1 MNTLKRLRLLIR
13 RLRDPDAGCVWNRAQ
28 NFQSIVP
35 YTIEEA
41 YEVSDAVESE
51 AWSRLPEE
59 LGDLLY
65 QVLYLCE
72 LGQEEERFTLDSVM
86 DALEL
91 KILRRNPGLVDE
103 HVSSGEKL
111 DTSLEWSEIKSAD
124 RRQKG
129 MFSALDDI
137 PNTLPS
143 VLASKKIQER
153 VASAGFEPHDID
165 SSLAKT
171 KQELTGSKVLSESHR
186 SDSLRMEG
194 LGDLMFTLVKI
205 GLDERI
211 DLDSALR
218 KANKN
223 FERRFRKV
231 EKQLDLLG
239 VTFHEVCPTKLKELW
254 CDTKTLK

>member
-13 RLRDPDAGCVWNRAQ
+13 RLRDPDNGCVWNRAQ

-41 YEVSDAVESE
+41 YEVSDVVENE

-72 LGQEEERFTLDSVM
+72 LGEAEERFTLDSVM

-91 KILRRNPGLVDE
+91 KILRRNPDLADE
-103 HVSSGEKL
+103 YMSSGEKL
-111 DTSLEWSEIKSAD
+111 DTSLGWSEIKSAD

-137 PNTLPS
+137 PKTLPS
-143 VLASKKIQER
+143 VLASKKMQER
-153 VASAGFEPHDID
+153 VRNSGFEPHDID

-171 KQELTGSKVLSESHR
+171 KQELTGLKVLSESHR
-186 SDSLRMEG
+186 SDSLSTDG
-194 LGDLMFTLVKI
+194 LGDLMFALVNI

-218 KANKN
+218 KANKS

-231 EKQLDLLG
+231 EKELDLLG

-254 CDTKTLK
+254 SDTKTLK